1 MAEPVRWPEG
11 QRREA
16 FVRNSRSNN
25 ATLKRLLAQAELEK
39 AAFKELAEENF
50 SARAGAAVAYLIRTV
65 PVSEQMAYR
74 LVGRSRLAYR
84 RPLKGDT
91 VTDPDRALRDWLH
104 ALRVPT
110 GVSRRTRRRLGR
122 QLQEDPTPLT

>member
-1 MAEPVRWPEG
+1 MVC
-11 QRREA
+11 RELGV
-16 FVRNSRSNN
+16 FEQTYYWWQNQYGG
-25 ATLKRLLAQAELEK
+25 L
-39 AAFKELAEENF
+39 KELAEENF

-65 PVSEQMAYR
+65 PVSEQMARR